1 MTINKSQ
8 GQSFKQVG
16 VYLPHPVFSHGLLY
30 VAISIVTSRVG
41 LKIVMTDENGVSM
54 DNT

>member
-8 GQSFKQVG
+8 GQSLKQVG
-16 VYLPHPVFSHGLLY
+16 VYLPHPVFSNGLLY
-30 VAISIVTSRVG
+30 VAKSRVTSKAG
-41 LKIVMTDENGVSM
+41 LKILMTDENGVSM